1 MPWETLHEMLFALLL
16 YLACLL
22 PEVMMDQKTKEVY
35 CRFNT
40 TVLLM
45 GTNLNASSIFNVEW
59 HAQLNG
65 REKVSIL
72 TYSPGSNNIYINESY
87 RKRVVFAHMNFSL
100 TIHYVTFS
108 DEGVYTLTIQ
118 LLNNQQQI
126 GRTKVTVIIP
136 VSNVHITSETSVPHQ
151 GKNITLNC
159 LGMAGTAMSYS
170 WQKCNQP
177 LPIGNRTILSKDN
190 ASLTFIN
197 IQQSDI
203 GNYRCVAQ
211 NVLSSGHKD
220 FILQL
225 CAETGVSPWWSYG
238 IYGYPGYLGYAIVL
252 FYIFSWVKRTR
263 KSSSKGQ
270 SDAIYENTAFENTP
284 TNNGKRVPP
293 VYIRHIK
300 K

>member
-1 MPWETLHEMLFALLL
+1 MHRETLHEMLFALLL

-22 PEVMMDQKTKEVY
+22 PEVTMDQKTKEVY
-35 CRFNT
+35 HRFNT

-45 GTNLNASSIFNVEW
+45 GTSLNASLVFNVEW
-59 HAQLNG
+59 RAQLNG

-72 TYSPGSNNIYINESY
+72 TFSPRSNNIYINESY
-87 RKRVVFAHMNFSL
+87 KKRVVFSHTNFSL
-100 TIHYVTFS
+100 TIHYVTLS
-108 DEGVYTLTIQ
+108 DEGVYMLTIQ
-118 LLNNQQQI
+118 LLNKQQQI
-126 GRTKVTVIIP
+126 DRTRVTVIIP
-136 VSNVHITSETSVPHQ
+136 VSNVCITSETSAPHQ

-159 LGMAGTAMSYS
+159 LGTAGNAMSYS

-190 ASLTFIN
+190 ASLTLIN

-225 CAETGVSPWWSYG
+225 CAETGVSPWRSYG
-238 IYGYPGYLGYAIVL
+238 IYGYPGYLGYAIVI

-270 SDAIYENTAFENTP
+270 SDTIYENTAFENTS
-284 TNNGKRVPP
+284 TTSKRVHP
-293 VYIRHIK
+293 VYIKRIK

>member
-1 MPWETLHEMLFALLL
+1 MPRETLHEMLLALLL

-22 PEVMMDQKTKEVY
+22 PEVTMDQKTKEVY
-35 CRFNT
+35 WRFNT
-40 TVLLM
+40 TLLLM
-45 GTNLNASSIFNVEW
+45 GTNLNASSVFNVEW
-59 HAQLNG
+59 FAQLN
-65 REKVSIL
+65 RSEEVSIL
-72 TYSPGSNNIYINESY
+72 TYSPSSKNIYINESY
-87 RKRVVFAHMNFSL
+87 RKRVVFSRTNFSL
-100 TIHYVTFS
+100 TIHCVTFS

-118 LLNNQQQI
+118 LLDRQQQI
-126 GRTKVTVIIP
+126 DKSRVTVIIP
-136 VSNVHITSETSVPHQ
+136 VSNVHITRQTSAPHQ

-159 LGMAGTAMSYS
+159 LGTEGNAISYS

-190 ASLTFIN
+190 ASLTLIN

-238 IYGYPGYLGYAIVL
+238 IYGYPGYLGYAIVI

-270 SDAIYENTAFENTP
+270 SDTIYENTTFETP
-284 TNNGKRVPP
+284 PTKSCKRVPP
-293 VYIRHIK
+293 VYIKYVK